1 MRTTYKIKMFLGVF
15 RKRWQNM
22 ILNTTQALKRRL
34 KKIEKIQE
42 QKGEKY
48 LRIRIMDREDPTK
61 VNYTIIAKLY

>member
-1 MRTTYKIKMFLGVF
+1 
-15 RKRWQNM
+15 M

-42 QKGEKY
+42 QKGDKY
-48 LRIRIMDREDPTK
+48 IRLLIMDREDPTK